1 MQAKKRAP
9 APAPTKAPPPPA
21 KQAAPPQSAPAPK
34 PAAPEQGADFSETP
48 AQSASPTPTP
58 AVTPTLTPSLQLNP
72 RLLPGL
78 GAVGPEDASGGYRLP
93 PDFFKFTADP
103 ASQIDWLAMRQPFL
117 TRGVMVGDLE
127 LKTIE
132 QNWRFTY
139 TSMVNLGLSPELS
152 VKIANIGTP
161 LAYDFSLAR
170 DNPTAEERMDQAFE
184 KMLPPGEKLPTKI
197 VVPVIT
203 PDTLQWVTK
212 KVTGKDIDFR
222 F

>member
-1 MQAKKRAP
+1 VSHHAGEKESTGSRPHEGATAASEAGCTAAIRPRAQTCR
-9 APAPTKAPPPPA
+9 AGAGCGFQRNARTVS
-21 KQAAPPQSAPAPK
+21 AAYASTYDPK
-34 PAAPEQGADFSETP
+34 
-48 AQSASPTPTP
+48 
-58 AVTPTLTPSLQLNP
+58 LLPSL
-72 RLLPGL
+72 GV
-78 GAVGPEDASGGYRLP
+78 VGPEDASGGYRLP